1 MTITKEEAIR
11 IGEEW
16 KGALD
21 QLSAEDK
28 RLLSLLRLMGEVV
41 DPRYELKSIRLLV
54 ARALVDPEFR
64 SRLAGDTEAIL
75 SQLRG
80 HSDLPENLRVRFVEN
95 SAYDL
100 TVVLPP
106 PSAALSEKS
115 RAIRDFIVSRTSE
128 GSTVPAGV
136 DDNDVLPIFF
146 EVPSEPVGSPH
157 FGDASHDG
165 H

>member
-11 IGEEW
+11 LGEEW
-16 KGALD
+16 KSALD

-28 RLLSLLRLMGEVV
+28 RLLSLLRLMAQLV

-54 ARALVDPEFR
+54 ARAFVDQEFR
-64 SRLAGDTEAIL
+64 SRLTEDTEAIL

-80 HSDLPENLRVRFVEN
+80 HSDCPENLRVHFVEN

-100 TVVLPP
+100 TVVLPR

-115 RAIRDFIVSRTSE
+115 RTIRDSIVSRTSAD
-128 GSTVPAGV
+128 STVAAGG
-136 DDNDVLPIFF
+136 DDNDVIPTFAD
-146 EVPSEPVGSPH
+146 PSDPVDRWG
-157 FGDASHDG
+157 FGDPSHDG